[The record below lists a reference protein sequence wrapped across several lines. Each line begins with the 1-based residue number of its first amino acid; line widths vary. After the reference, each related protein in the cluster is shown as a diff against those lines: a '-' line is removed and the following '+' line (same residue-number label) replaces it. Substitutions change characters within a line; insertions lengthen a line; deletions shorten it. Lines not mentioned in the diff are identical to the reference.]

1 MRQWG
6 MALKA
11 LIGLSAVLALFLV
24 AMVGM
29 FWLLDVL
36 PLLGLAGMVIF
47 YAISSSR
54 QSTNSRN

>member
-1 MRQWG
+1 

-11 LIGLSAVLALFLV
+11 LIGFSAVLALFLV

-36 PLLGLAGMVIF
+36 PLLGLVGMVIF